1 MNDSEGR
8 VYDVMIFGGGMSSI
22 YTVQMEQCSRMR
34 ECSGRV
40 ETPWE
45 RV

>member
-8 VYDVMIFGGGMSSI
+8 VYDVMIFGGGVSSI
-22 YTVQMEQCSRMR
+22 YTVQMEQSSHTR
-34 ECSGRV
+34 EHSGRV
-40 ETPWE
+40 ETPQE